1 MCPCPR
7 SGEVMLAKKVF
18 YLPTVPGVR
27 TSQCQRHSEGVGRDA
42 NALENRL
49 LLDFLIR
56 KPPDFVWAFLATD
69 RGQITDSSADMG
81 CLVGLSLPPVLEITK
96 K

>member
-1 MCPCPR
+1 MYQKHR
-7 SGEVMLAKKVF
+7 VLAKSVDVDTKAKVVF
-18 YLPTVPGVR
+18 GVSDR
-27 TSQCQRHSEGVGRDA
+27 QAWLT
-42 NALENRL
+42 
-49 LLDFLIR
+49 
-56 KPPDFVWAFLATD
+56 PDFVLAFLATD